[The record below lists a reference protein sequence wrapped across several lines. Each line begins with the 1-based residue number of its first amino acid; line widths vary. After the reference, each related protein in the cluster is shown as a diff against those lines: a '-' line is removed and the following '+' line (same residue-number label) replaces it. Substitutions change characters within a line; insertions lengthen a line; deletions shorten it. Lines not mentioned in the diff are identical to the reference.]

1 MRDIVVHPN
10 VAMDVIDR
18 HECYDL
24 TREGE
29 QMEVDEKILRAER

>member
-29 QMEVDEKILRAER
+29 QMEADEKILAA